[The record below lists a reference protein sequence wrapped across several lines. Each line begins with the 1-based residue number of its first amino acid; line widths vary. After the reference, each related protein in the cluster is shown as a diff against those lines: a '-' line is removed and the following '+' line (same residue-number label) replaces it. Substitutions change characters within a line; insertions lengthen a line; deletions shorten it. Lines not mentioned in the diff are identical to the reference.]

1 MSKNLAVAVHVISE
15 SSDHYNLL
23 IYVDIDDKENIKS
36 QLEDN
41 IIEGAAWWSDYFVST
56 NIPEY
61 DRKIKDVIRE
71 LIDEAQLKDEEYE

>member
-1 MSKNLAVAVHVISE
+1 MSKNLAVAVHVVSE
-15 SSDHYNLL
+15 SSDHYNIL

-41 IIEGAAWWSDYFVST
+41 IMEGAAWWSDYFVST

-71 LIDEAQLKDEEYE
+71 LIDEAQLEDEEYE

>member
-23 IYVDIDDKENIKS
+23 IYVDIDDKANIKS

>member
-1 MSKNLAVAVHVISE
+1 MSKNLAVAIHVVSE
-15 SSDHYNLL
+15 SSDHYNIL

-41 IIEGAAWWSDYFVST
+41 IMEGAAWWSDYFVTT

-61 DRKIKDVIRE
+61 DRKIKDIIRE
-71 LIDEAQLKDEEYE
+71 LIDEAQLEDEEYE